1 MNLAQLLTNMLPCT
15 EGLLSLTSRETFDPM
30 LPSSSLTSCLFVAAP
45 ALGCPYSVN
54 HRIPPPSSEKLRN
67 IMSQARIYAISFIAG
82 KLLDALLMAK
92 KRFPKNKQLIFFF
105 FFKET
110 SIPFSGVW
118 IHVA

>member
-1 MNLAQLLTNMLPCT
+1 
-15 EGLLSLTSRETFDPM
+15 
-30 LPSSSLTSCLFVAAP
+30 
-45 ALGCPYSVN
+45 
-54 HRIPPPSSEKLRN
+54 
-67 IMSQARIYAISFIAG
+67 MSQARIYAISFIAG